1 MLNTCVTSK
10 FSLRRRESLP
20 FSTNEYSYCSSER
33 NPLPYSSSAPCC
45 SCCSYPM
52 YKSPLPQTYCFN
64 LYGLRQS
71 SLIQWSPYRKLIPGG
86 FDRCNYSRLPFRDVD
101 RSCYCDKVCSFRVK
115 SLGVRKGGMVK
126 RLVYEERSDF
136 GGFDEAEAVLSL
148 LTEDFDDEECF
159 RVSKETRR
167 FVKKP
172 LVEKR
177 ENGGSKKK
185 SRVVEIDDDV
195 ESERRCECG
204 SVVRSRKKDNRREEI
219 IRRRGEDEALL
230 REENKEVMLREQLKI
245 ASKNRT
251 AREKEGREALLLR
264 KTNRKFEEKEERES
278 TLRKENRKASSR
290 TEEREDLLRREEQR
304 QKVRRDGSSCSSY
317 YSLSST
323 GDFDSENE
331 IENENENSLSVRKGN
346 LRRNE
351 MVYRDSREEDK
362 RHEDYREEYGAGL
375 TKKNTEKEF
384 YGGSSVVEYDHGKKS
399 EKSFNDVSVEEMESR
414 KEKSSKEL
422 NILTD
427 RKNNNE
433 KFSDHYVS
441 HDDTKVRFDEERKHE
456 LRQTDDD
463 VSRRSETRMKY
474 KQHVETQDAR
484 SDDFRASYGSQKV
497 YVGKNEISAKVENSS
512 QQRVGEQKVAAGL
525 RTNREDEYRRNSR
538 KISEI
543 SEIQEIDVTKT
554 SVSQQTYETSV
565 KKEDHSS
572 SVLSSVNNAAK
583 LQQQYGQVSGFVES
597 SSSQQLS
604 KKDGK
609 SSLKTESDKLITRE
623 ERAKLAYGS
632 SLESDERGSQRHA
645 KIIKKDHSINESDK
659 STKISVTQSE
669 NSGAIYIEDTNNTK
683 SDTPVKTSSYL
694 PETGP
699 LSLRSDDEIVT
710 TDGSLQFDSN
720 LEGSFEFHHGVS
732 GGAGSSSSQ
741 GQPSEFVSH
750 KDAIDS
756 AARLEKSSARY
767 VDQFVDHVRNEVSS
781 SEIQREKKTSETKSV
796 HEEIT
801 QSKDH
806 KLSGDGQLSGAKGPT
821 DEMWT
826 VNEPSVQ
833 NTSKVKVQDNTSEA
847 GNAIVKR
854 TGRSLWNVF
863 ADIVRLRWSPHS
875 ESHSSGRKTGERS
888 SPNQSTSSGTWFS
901 GQEAEQY
908 EEGTEEKEEGRSI
921 TQGSSGSYR
930 GEKKPAESIVK
941 EGSTS
946 STSNE
951 PSPSVAPERGSQS
964 FHGGDISD
972 GGFTDTSSAVI
983 IGSSVP
989 IPALRMRRSPAVR
1002 VVSEGGEADAPDSGV
1017 SEPLNTGQV
1026 DQSEPS
1032 SVNEGELKRRKL
1044 QRKDQVVKDRFDEW
1058 EEAYTIEA
1066 EQRKIDET
1074 FMREALLEA
1083 QKAADMWEVPVG
1095 AVLVHNGEII
1105 ARGYN
1110 LVEELRDS
1118 TAHAEI
1124 ICIREASNALK
1135 SWRLSETTLYVT
1147 LEPCPMCAGAIL
1159 QARIDTVV
1167 WGAPNKLLG
1176 ADGSWIR
1183 LFPGGGE
1190 GNSSEQSDKPA
1201 APVHPFHPKIIIRR
1215 GVLSNE
1221 CAEAMQQ
1228 FFKRRRKKEK
1238 KPEIPSSSSSTTSST
1253 PPSCLPITH
1262 HRPSKFFT
1270 KMHNAFHIFCV

>member
-1 MLNTCVTSK
+1 M
-10 FSLRRRESLP
+10 
-20 FSTNEYSYCSSER
+20 
-33 NPLPYSSSAPCC
+33 
-45 SCCSYPM
+45 
-52 YKSPLPQTYCFN
+52 
-64 LYGLRQS
+64 
-71 SLIQWSPYRKLIPGG
+71 
-86 FDRCNYSRLPFRDVD
+86 
-101 RSCYCDKVCSFRVK
+101 
-115 SLGVRKGGMVK
+115 
-126 RLVYEERSDF
+126 
-136 GGFDEAEAVLSL
+136 
-148 LTEDFDDEECF
+148 
-159 RVSKETRR
+159 
-167 FVKKP
+167 
-172 LVEKR
+172 
-177 ENGGSKKK
+177 
-185 SRVVEIDDDV
+185 
-195 ESERRCECG
+195 
-204 SVVRSRKKDNRREEI
+204 
-219 IRRRGEDEALL
+219 
-230 REENKEVMLREQLKI
+230 
-245 ASKNRT
+245 
-251 AREKEGREALLLR
+251 
-264 KTNRKFEEKEERES
+264 
-278 TLRKENRKASSR
+278 
-290 TEEREDLLRREEQR
+290 
-304 QKVRRDGSSCSSY
+304 
-317 YSLSST
+317 
-323 GDFDSENE
+323 
-331 IENENENSLSVRKGN
+331 
-346 LRRNE
+346 
-351 MVYRDSREEDK
+351 
-362 RHEDYREEYGAGL
+362 
-375 TKKNTEKEF
+375 
-384 YGGSSVVEYDHGKKS
+384 
-399 EKSFNDVSVEEMESR
+399 
-414 KEKSSKEL
+414 
-422 NILTD
+422 
-427 RKNNNE
+427 
-433 KFSDHYVS
+433 
-441 HDDTKVRFDEERKHE
+441 
-456 LRQTDDD
+456 
-463 VSRRSETRMKY
+463 
-474 KQHVETQDAR
+474 
-484 SDDFRASYGSQKV
+484 
-497 YVGKNEISAKVENSS
+497 
-512 QQRVGEQKVAAGL
+512 
-525 RTNREDEYRRNSR
+525 
-538 KISEI
+538 
-543 SEIQEIDVTKT
+543 
-554 SVSQQTYETSV
+554 
-565 KKEDHSS
+565 
-572 SVLSSVNNAAK
+572 
-583 LQQQYGQVSGFVES
+583 
-597 SSSQQLS
+597 S

-632 SLESDERGSQRHA
+632 SLESDERRSQRHA

-669 NSGAIYIEDTNNTK
+669 NSGAIYIVDTNNTK
-683 SDTPVKTSSYL
+683 SDTPVRTSSYL

-699 LSLRSDDEIVT
+699 LSLRPEGEIVT

-720 LEGSFEFHHGVS
+720 LDGSFEFHHGVS

-756 AARLEKSSARY
+756 AARLEKSSAQY
-767 VDQFVDHVRNEVSS
+767 VDQFVDHVRNEVLS

-801 QSKDH
+801 QSKKH
-806 KLSGDGQLSGAKGPT
+806 TLSGDGQLSGAKGPA

-833 NTSKVKVQDNTSEA
+833 DTSKVKVQDNTSEA

-863 ADIVRLRWSPHS
+863 ADIVRL
-875 ESHSSGRKTGERS
+875 
-888 SPNQSTSSGTWFS
+888 SGTWFS

-908 EEGTEEKEEGRSI
+908 EEGTEEKEGRSI

-930 GEKKPAESIVK
+930 EEKKPAESIVK

-1002 VVSEGGEADAPDSGV
+1002 GVSEGVEANTPGSGV

-1032 SVNEGELKRRKL
+1032 VSEGELKRRKL
-1044 QRKDQVVKDRFDEW
+1044 LRKDQVVKDRFDEW

-1066 EQRKIDET
+1066 EQRKTDET

-1190 GNSSEQSDKPA
+1190 GSSSEQSDKPA

-1262 HRPSKFFT
+1262 HRPSKFLT